1 MTTLERERPS
11 NVKRTSDSSI
21 QPCTLVIFG
30 GSGDLTRRKLFPAVY
45 NLILD
50 GLLPE
55 NYAIVGIGRKTW
67 SHEDFRHV
75 AKESI
80 EKFSRQAFQQG
91 PWEEFAR
98 RLHYVRGSINDS
110 TLYQELRSRI
120 ENVETQFDLPGHRIF
135 YLAIPP
141 TSFATACQGLEQAGL
156 IVPPD
161 RADRASR
168 VIVEKPIGHDLASA
182 KAVNATIAEV
192 FDESQI
198 YRIDHYLGKETVQ
211 NIMVLRF
218 ANSIFEPIW
227 NHKYID
233 HVQITV
239 SEEEGIGTR
248 APYYEEAAHSAT
260 WCRTTFFSS

>member
-1 MTTLERERPS
+1 MTIERERS
-11 NVKRTSDSSI
+11 STVQRTSDSSI

-55 NYAIVGIGRKTW
+55 NYAVVGIGRKPW

-91 PWEEFAR
+91 PWEELAP
-98 RLHYVRGSINDS
+98 RLHYVRGSIDDS
-110 TLYQELRSRI
+110 ALYRELRGRI
-120 ENVETQFDLPGHRIF
+120 EDVEAQFNVPSHRIF

-141 TSFATACQGLEQAGL
+141 TSFATACQGLQQAEL

-168 VIVEKPIGHDLASA
+168 VIVENPSVMTWRRHKP
-182 KAVNATIAEV
+182 
-192 FDESQI
+192 
-198 YRIDHYLGKETVQ
+198 
-211 NIMVLRF
+211 
-218 ANSIFEPIW
+218 
-227 NHKYID
+227 
-233 HVQITV
+233 
-239 SEEEGIGTR
+239 
-248 APYYEEAAHSAT
+248 
-260 WCRTTFFSS
+260 